1 MYIKK
6 LLLRAPDPEPP
17 KAKADEPTE
26 PPKEEEPKE
35 DFKETIEKLKKGF
48 DEKIAKLTA
57 DYKKEVQ
64 ERDDVINQLMNGDPQ
79 PIEEKSVAEKINERR
94 KARLKI
100 W

>member
-6 LLLRAPDPEPP
+6 LFFRAPDPEPP
-17 KAKADEPTE
+17 KAKAEEPIE
-26 PPKEEEPKE
+26 PPKEEPKE

-79 PIEEKSVAEKINERR
+79 PTEEKSVADKINERR

>member
-26 PPKEEEPKE
+26 PPKEEPKE

-79 PIEEKSVAEKINERR
+79 PIEEKSVADKINERR